1 MLKEK
6 ILKNYPSINQFC
18 LIHEISYDT
27 IKPYT
32 SGKKSIN
39 VISAK
44 VLSRL
49 CTALQCCPED
59 IGFTKDC
66 DKKQLED
73 RSILIVYRLD
83 VKNRTVK
90 LTVPFFIL

>member
-6 ILKNYPSINQFC
+6 ILEDYPSINQFC

-39 VISAK
+39 VMSAK
-44 VLSRL
+44 VLSRI

-59 IGFTKDC
+59 IGVTKDY
-66 DKKQLED
+66 DITQLKD
-73 RSILIVYRLD
+73 GNILIVYRLG
-83 VKNRTVK
+83 VKK
-90 LTVPFFIL
+90 